1 MSRRDQLMAK
11 NTNIR
16 STAEISDDE
25 VQAAA
30 QNHRPRSG
38 QGSFSQRQRLEDR
51 LKELEERL
59 SGTESRAIPLT
70 NIAPNPWQPRRV
82 FADDELQNLA
92 MSIQEFGLIQ
102 PIVVRVSNRD
112 SDDAVSDTQDSVS
125 IRDSQYQI
133 IAGERRYRAC
143 KLLEQQDIKAVIL
156 SVSDADMSAYAL
168 AENIDRSDLTA
179 YEIALAIK
187 SAESNFPNRTNF
199 AKSIGMPRSSL
210 YKYLSFFKL
219 PDFVLD
225 DLEQDPKI
233 LGRDAADEIS
243 SVIMEHGERAI
254 ETLRILWPSVKSG
267 KVDQGKAA
275 DLLLSRMQSKP
286 LLSLERDIRK
296 LFMGKLQAGSIT
308 RDNAALTVKIKAAVL
323 TPEIETEL
331 RSVVE
336 KLFSQA

>member
-16 STAEISDDE
+16 SAAEISDDE

-59 SGTESRAIPLT
+59 SDAESRAVPLT
-70 NIAPNPWQPRRV
+70 NIEPNPWQPRRV
-82 FADDELQNLA
+82 FVDDELKNLA
-92 MSIQEFGLIQ
+92 MSIQEIGLIQ
-102 PIVVRVSNRD
+102 PIIVRVSNRD
-112 SDDAVSDTQDSVS
+112 SDGAVSNTQDNVS
-125 IRDSQYQI
+125 IRDTRYQI

-143 KLLEQQDIKAVIL
+143 KLLEQQDIKVVIL
-156 SVSDADMSAYAL
+156 SVCDADMSAYAL
-168 AENIDRSDLTA
+168 AENIDRLDLTA

-187 SAESNFPNRTNF
+187 SAESNFANRTSF

-219 PDFVLD
+219 PNFILD
-225 DLEQDPKI
+225 DLEQNPKI

-243 SVIMEHGERAI
+243 SVITEHGDRAI
-254 ETLRILWPSVKSG
+254 EMLRILWPKIKSG

-275 DLLLSRMQSKP
+275 DLLFSGMQSKAS
-286 LLSLERDIRK
+286 LSLGRDIRN
-296 LFMGKLQAGSIT
+296 LFVGKLKAGSIT
-308 RDNAALTVKIKAAVL
+308 KDRAALTVKIKAAVL

-331 RSVVE
+331 RSMVE
-336 KLFSQA
+336 KFFSQA

>member
-82 FADDELQNLA
+82 FADEELQNLA

-112 SDDAVSDTQDSVS
+112 SDEEVNGNRDSLS
-125 IRDSQYQI
+125 IRDAQYQI

-243 SVIMEHGERAI
+243 SVIMEHGDRAI
-254 ETLRILWPSVKSG
+254 ETFKILWPKVKSG

-275 DLLLSRMQSKP
+275 DVLLSEMQSKP
-286 LLSLERDIRK
+286 SLSLERDIRK
-296 LFMGKLQAGSIT
+296 LFVGKLQAGSIT
-308 RDNAALTVKIKAAVL
+308 RDNAALTVKIRAAAL

-336 KLFSQA
+336 KLFSQT